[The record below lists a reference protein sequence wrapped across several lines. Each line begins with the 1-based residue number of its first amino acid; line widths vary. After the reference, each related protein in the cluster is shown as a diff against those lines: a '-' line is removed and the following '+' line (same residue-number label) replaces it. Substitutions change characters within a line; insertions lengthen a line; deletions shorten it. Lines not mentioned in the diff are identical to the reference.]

1 MKYVKTF
8 LQSYVLQNKQIFL
21 SLSFIFAGDIWTN
34 FQSWM
39 LISEQVI

>member
-8 LQSYVLQNKQIFL
+8 LWNYALQNKQIFL
-21 SLSFIFAGDIWTN
+21 NLSFIFEDDIWTN
-34 FQSWM
+34 FQSRM

>member
-8 LQSYVLQNKQIFL
+8 LWNYALQSKQIFL
-21 SLSFIFAGDIWTN
+21 SLSFLFEDDIWTN